1 MNRDS
6 YELDWNS
13 PLSMVSSEWL
23 FSIEF
28 KLCFKVGSK
37 ETDVVIRSEQNV
49 TCRLPIVSAGSWQK
63 SMERSIGKHGALQ
76 SFRPE
81 RHQPLSTSA
90 WSLGFRTELVVS
102 TRWYS
107 YMRNYTRRWFQRE
120 TLWSVRV
127 ISEPVT
133 RRPRRWY
140 QRHSATGSTADHG
153 STVRRSRCAAS
164 KYPLHLYSLMHL
176 GISDH
181 PKKNYWISLSRSL
194 KLEIFCYCRAAF
206 FSFVSF
212 YTAHL

>member
-1 MNRDS
+1 
-6 YELDWNS
+6 
-13 PLSMVSSEWL
+13 
-23 FSIEF
+23 
-28 KLCFKVGSK
+28 
-37 ETDVVIRSEQNV
+37 
-49 TCRLPIVSAGSWQK
+49 
-63 SMERSIGKHGALQ
+63 MERSIGKHGALQ

-90 WSLGFRTELVVS
+90 WSLGFRTELV
-102 TRWYS
+102 
-107 YMRNYTRRWFQRE
+107 RE

-181 PKKNYWISLSRSL
+181 PKKNY
-194 KLEIFCYCRAAF
+194 
-206 FSFVSF
+206 
-212 YTAHL
+212 